1 MLPGTWPNPPGTDEY
16 AVRFDN
22 GRALRLLIVPALF
35 DEANKLRH
43 FTVETMRALD
53 AAGVDSMLP
62 DLPGTNESLADLQI
76 QTLASW
82 RAAMATAASHF
93 GASHVLTMR
102 AGALCAPEGLPCLRY
117 APVAGAS
124 MLRAMLRA
132 RVIADREAG
141 LESSREA
148 LLDQGKRGGLV
159 LAGYSLGAAMVGE
172 LEQVEL
178 APGPTEITQGEM
190 GGPGLWLRAEPDHD
204 PAQAEALARIVRE
217 HIG

>member
-1 MLPGTWPNPPGTDEY
+1 MLPGTWPNPPGADEY
-16 AVRFDN
+16 AVRLDS

-43 FTVETMRALD
+43 FTVETMRSLD
-53 AAGVDSMLP
+53 AAGVDCLLP

-82 RAAMATAASHF
+82 RAAMAAAAAHF
-93 GASHVLTMR
+93 AATHLLTVR
-102 AGALCAPEGLPCLRY
+102 AGALCAPEGLPCLHY

-124 MLRAMLRA
+124 VLRALLRA

-159 LAGYSLGAAMVGE
+159 LAGYSLGAALISE
-172 LEQVEL
+172 LEKAEL
-178 APGPTEITQGEM
+178 APGSAEIAQAEL

-204 PAQAEALARIVRE
+204 PAQTEALARIVRE
-217 HIG
+217 RIG